1 MAQCYA
7 QNRIQ
12 IVYNW
17 CEVIVLSRKDEAYRY
32 LRNAIVTNRYP
43 QNAPISEMAVSEELG
58 MSRTPIR
65 EAMRELEREGLIVSY
80 PARGSFVTP
89 ITPYDVE
96 EIYELRV
103 LLEVWALGRSF
114 SRITPAELD
123 HLEEMFR
130 QGYERSDWE
139 LLHEADRSLHGLI
152 TEKAGSKR
160 LLEFISVLN
169 AQIERI
175 RSASALDKNRSSLSY
190 EEHLEIIRCI
200 RAGDREKSL
209 RALRAHLR
217 SVANSAIE
225 SAKYNEVNG
234 KYSS

>member
-1 MAQCYA
+1 M
-7 QNRIQ
+7 
-12 IVYNW
+12 
-17 CEVIVLSRKDEAYRY
+17 SRKDEAYRY

-58 MSRTPIR
+58 MSR
-65 EAMRELEREGLIVSY
+65 
-80 PARGSFVTP
+80 TP